1 MGKSMF
7 IDVRDQSGR
16 LQAYAQKNV
25 LGDEQFDLF
34 RHLDLGDFIGVK
46 GTLFTTK
53 TGEISVRLTSFVILA
68 KALSGGQ
75 GAHVVYDSVGQATI
89 RKSIQAVRPRGLC
102 VLCGNSSGL
111 VDTISPMDLAAAGS
125 IFFTRPRFS
134 HHIQTRDAI
143 VKRAQDIFSALGDGK
158 LRVKV
163 CRIFPLEQATEA
175 HRLLQSRST
184 IGKIMLYVILAGL
197 VGYGLWGFIRA
208 IVDPLHKGTDA
219 KGIAERIGY
228 AISGISYW
236 LLALPTYNLITAKP
250 GAAQSGAQ
258 TAQTQKTTADILS
271 NSWGPWV
278 IGIVAVSC
286 LAAATFGVTS
296 SYLSGLAPSVALVV
310 NWFTWY
316 LGDLAGAIVVT
327 PLLLTWS
334 KWLEFRLRSRRILE
348 AVLMLVLLLVVSW
361 ALFGSGQFRDW
372 LGAYTFIPFL
382 IWAAFRFGQNGTA
395 LSALVVAGI
404 AIWGT
409 IQGLG
414 PFVGETP
421 NASLLS
427 LQAFVCIATATGLL
441 LSAALAERKQAEA
454 ALRGARDGLELR
466 VQERTTQL
474 DRANRDL
481 QAEITERKRA
491 YEVAEGRRID
501 LERELLV
508 AHDVQASLIPRD
520 MPDVPGFGLAGAW
533 IPANEVAG
541 DFYDIFPLPDG
552 LWGIVIGD
560 VADKG
565 AAAVLYM
572 AMVRSLILSAALRH
586 RGPAAVLMEVNRT
599 ILIQY
604 PEAMFA
610 TIFLAVFDPKQQ
622 TFQYA
627 NAGHNPPM
635 VRCGSGP
642 IESLTRTGTVVG
654 MFAELELS
662 EATITLGRGD
672 AVILFTDGVTEAINP
687 REEEYGADRLTAAI
701 TAAPRKASEL
711 LAHVEAD
718 LNAFTE
724 GAPQHDDITFFVL
737 TKD

>member
-1 MGKSMF
+1 MTRIAPRSAL
-7 IDVRDQSGR
+7 VRLAMIIVIAAGYYVTGR
-16 LQAYAQKNV
+16 LGLLMAIPPGVATAVWPPSGIALAAVLLLGYDVWPGIWLGSFLVNSHILSGSDLPTTTAQLVAGTIGLGSTLQALLSAV
-25 LGDEQFDLF
+25 LIRRL
-34 RHLDLGDFIGVK
+34 IGVRNP
-46 GTLFTTK
+46 FD
-53 TGEISVRLTSFVILA
+53 RA
-68 KALSGGQ
+68 
-75 GAHVVYDSVGQATI
+75 
-89 RKSIQAVRPRGLC
+89 
-102 VLCGNSSGL
+102 
-111 VDTISPMDLAAAGS
+111 
-125 IFFTRPRFS
+125 
-134 HHIQTRDAI
+134 RD
-143 VKRAQDIFSALGDGK
+143 VFKF
-158 LRVKV
+158 
-163 CRIFPLEQATEA
+163 
-175 HRLLQSRST
+175 
-184 IGKIMLYVILAGL
+184 
-197 VGYGLWGFIRA
+197 
-208 IVDPLHKGTDA
+208 
-219 KGIAERIGY
+219 
-228 AISGISYW
+228 
-236 LLALPTYNLITAKP
+236 
-250 GAAQSGAQ
+250 
-258 TAQTQKTTADILS
+258 
-271 NSWGPWV
+271 
-278 IGIVAVSC
+278 IGIVALSC
-286 LAAATFGVTS
+286 MAAATFGVTS
-296 SYLSGLAPSVALVV
+296 SYLSGFAPGAVLEV

-541 DFYDIFPLPDG
+541 DFYDIFPLPEG